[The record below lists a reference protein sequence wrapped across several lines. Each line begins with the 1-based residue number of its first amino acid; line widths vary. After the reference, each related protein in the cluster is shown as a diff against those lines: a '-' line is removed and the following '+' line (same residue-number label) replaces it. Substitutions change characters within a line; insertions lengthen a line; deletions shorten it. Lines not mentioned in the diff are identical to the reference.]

1 VIRLNLRKKLRG
13 ARGDFDL
20 KVSLEIEKGEFL
32 VIFGPS
38 GSGKTTLLRMLAGL
52 ETPDEGYLEIE
63 GKVWIDTNRKI
74 NLPPQKREIGFVFQ
88 DYALFPNMTVFE
100 NIAYGMKKKDSKRIR
115 ELLRIAGLEKL
126 SETKPATLSGGQKQ
140 RVALL
145 RALAREPRLLLLD
158 EPFSALDPQTAAP
171 LREEVKKLQK
181 QEGITTIMVS
191 HHEEDVLKL
200 ADRIVHLNEGKVLFQ
215 GKPEEFFYMRKTQ
228 SPVKSSLHGLL
239 LEKIFNHDHYEIT
252 LALKTEILT
261 LKINQTLGEK
271 LKVGDKIY
279 LSIKDFEFLEKNES

>member
-13 ARGDFDL
+13 AREDFDL

-52 ETPDEGYLEIE
+52 ETPDEGYLEVE

-100 NIAYGMKKKDSKRIR
+100 NIAYGMKKKDSKKIK

-171 LREEVKKLQK
+171 LREEIKKLQK
-181 QEGITTIMVS
+181 QDGITTIMVS
-191 HHEEDVLKL
+191 H
-200 ADRIVHLNEGKVLFQ
+200 N
-215 GKPEEFFYMRKTQ
+215 
-228 SPVKSSLHGLL
+228 
-239 LEKIFNHDHYEIT
+239 
-252 LALKTEILT
+252 
-261 LKINQTLGEK
+261 
-271 LKVGDKIY
+271 
-279 LSIKDFEFLEKNES
+279 

>member
-1 VIRLNLRKKLRG
+1 MIRLNLRKKLRG
-13 ARGDFDL
+13 AREDFDL

-52 ETPDEGYLEIE
+52 ETPDEGYLEVE

-100 NIAYGMKKKDSKRIR
+100 NIAYGMKKKDSKKIK

-171 LREEVKKLQK
+171 LREEIKKLQK
-181 QEGITTIMVS
+181 QDGITTIMVS
-191 HHEEDVLKL
+191 H
-200 ADRIVHLNEGKVLFQ
+200 N
-215 GKPEEFFYMRKTQ
+215 
-228 SPVKSSLHGLL
+228 
-239 LEKIFNHDHYEIT
+239 
-252 LALKTEILT
+252 
-261 LKINQTLGEK
+261 
-271 LKVGDKIY
+271 
-279 LSIKDFEFLEKNES
+279 